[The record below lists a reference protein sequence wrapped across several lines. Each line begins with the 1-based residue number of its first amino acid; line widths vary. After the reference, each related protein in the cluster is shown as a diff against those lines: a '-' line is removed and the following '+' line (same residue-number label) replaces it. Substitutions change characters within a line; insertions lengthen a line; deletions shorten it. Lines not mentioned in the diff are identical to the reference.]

1 MILFAAVPPGAQRRR
16 TVWKQAEEPRVAKKN
31 LSYKES
37 GVDIDVAN
45 ALEDGYFK
53 ILKSTFNPGVIRN
66 DGGFGGLFRLQG
78 APGLFARRWRDPVL
92 VSGADG
98 VGTKL
103 KIAFMLD
110 RHDTVGI
117 DLVAMSVNDIL
128 VQGAEPMFF
137 LDYIGIGKADKK
149 TLLDIVKGVA
159 DGCRQANCSLLGGE
173 TAELPGFYAPG
184 EYDLA
189 GFAVGVVEKKRLID
203 GSQVE
208 AGDVIIGLPSSGLH
222 SNGYSLARKALLET
236 AGLKLSEKIP
246 ELGRTLGEELL
257 QPTRIYAKP
266 VLAAFTAYK
275 VKRPIRALA
284 HITGG
289 GLIENVPRVLPRTC
303 DAEFDLGS
311 WPVPPVFPLIQQA
324 GGVAEG
330 EMYRVF
336 NMGIGM
342 VMVVTPPSVE
352 TVMAKLRRAG
362 CRSRVVGRI
371 VAGRREVRLA

>member
-1 MILFAAVPPGAQRRR
+1 M
-16 TVWKQAEEPRVAKKN
+16 AKKS

-45 ALEDGYFK
+45 ELVGGYLK
-53 ILKSTFNPGVIRN
+53 LVKSTYNTGVIRN

-92 VSGADG
+92 VSGTDG

-103 KIAFMLD
+103 KIAFAMD
-110 RHDTVGI
+110 KHDTVGI

-137 LDYIGIGKADKK
+137 LDYVGIAKADKK
-149 TLLDIVKGVA
+149 VLLDIVKGVA
-159 DGCRQANCSLLGGE
+159 EGCKQANCALLGGE
-173 TAELPGFYAPG
+173 TAELPGLYAKG

-203 GSQVE
+203 GAGVE
-208 AGDVIIGLPSSGLH
+208 PGDIIIGLPSSGMH
-222 SNGYSLARKALLET
+222 SNGFSLARKALLER
-236 AGLKLSEKIP
+236 GRLKLNGKID
-246 ELGRTLGEELL
+246 ELGCTLGEELL
-257 QPTRIYAKP
+257 RPTRIYVKP
-266 VLAAFTAYK
+266 VLATFAAYK

-289 GLIENVPRVLPRTC
+289 GILENVPRVLPKDC
-303 DAEFDLGS
+303 DAVFNLDAWTRPAIFDL
-311 WPVPPVFPLIQQA
+311 IQRT
-324 GGVAEG
+324 GNVEDG

-336 NMGIGM
+336 NMGVGM
-342 VMVVTPPSVE
+342 IMVTTPASVD
-352 TVMAKLRRAG
+352 TVLSTLKKSG
-362 CRSRVVGRI
+362 CKASVIGRI
-371 VAGRREVRLA
+371 TEGKRQVHLV

>member
-1 MILFAAVPPGAQRRR
+1 MSKTGIPLQWGGKWFAHSFLEI
-16 TVWKQAEEPRVAKKN
+16 TVAKKS
-31 LSYKES
+31 LSYKDS

-53 ILKSTFNPGVIRN
+53 IIKSTFNPGVIRN

-92 VSGADG
+92 VSGTDG

-110 RHDTVGI
+110 KHNTVGI

-137 LDYIGIGKADKK
+137 LDYVGVGKADKK
-149 TLLDIVKGVA
+149 VLLDIVKGVA
-159 DGCRQANCSLLGGE
+159 EGCKQAGCALLGGE
-173 TAELPGFYAPG
+173 TAELPGFYQKG

-189 GFAVGVVEKKRLID
+189 GFAVGVVERKRLID
-203 GSQVE
+203 GSKVRP
-208 AGDVIIGLPSSGLH
+208 GNVIIGLPSSGLH
-222 SNGYSLARKALLET
+222 SNGYSLARKALLEV
-236 AGLKLSEKIP
+236 AGLKLHQKIA
-246 ELGRTLGEELL
+246 ELGKTLGEELL
-257 QPTRIYAKP
+257 TPTRIYVKP
-266 VLAAFTAYK
+266 VLAAFMAYK
-275 VKRPIRALA
+275 VKRPIHALA

-289 GLIENVPRVLPRTC
+289 GLIENVPRVLPAGC
-303 DAEFDLGS
+303 SAEFTLGS
-311 WPVPPVFPLIQQA
+311 WQVPPIFKLIQKA
-324 GGVAEG
+324 GNVADE

-342 VMVVTPPSVE
+342 VMVTTPAAVE
-352 TVMAKLRRAG
+352 TVIAKLRRSG
-362 CRSRVVGRI
+362 CKATVVGKI
-371 VAGRREVRLA
+371 TEGKGEVSFA

>member
-1 MILFAAVPPGAQRRR
+1 M
-16 TVWKQAEEPRVAKKN
+16 AKKS
-31 LSYKES
+31 LSYKDS

-45 ALEDGYFK
+45 QLEDGYFK
-53 ILKSTFNPGVIRN
+53 IIKSTFNPGVIRN

-92 VSGADG
+92 VSGTDG

-103 KIAFMLD
+103 KIAFMMNK
-110 RHDTVGI
+110 HDTVGI

-137 LDYIGIGKADKK
+137 LDYVGIGKADKK
-149 TLLDIVKGVA
+149 ALLDIVKGVA
-159 DGCRQANCSLLGGE
+159 DGCKQAGCALLGGE
-173 TAELPGFYAPG
+173 TAELPGFYAKG

-189 GFAVGVVEKKRLID
+189 GFAVGVVERKRLID

-208 AGDVIIGLPSSGLH
+208 PGDIIIGLPSSGLH
-222 SNGYSLARKALLET
+222 SNGYSLARKALLDS
-236 AGLKLSEKIP
+236 AKLKLGSKIA
-246 ELGRTLGEELL
+246 ELGCTLGEELL
-257 QPTRIYAKP
+257 KPTRIYVKP

-289 GLIENVPRVLPRTC
+289 GLIENVPRVLPSDC
-303 DAEFDLGS
+303 DAVFNLDS
-311 WPVPPVFPLIQQA
+311 WEVPPIFRLIQKS
-324 GGVAEG
+324 GNVKDD
-330 EMYRVF
+330 EMFRVF

-342 VMVVTPPSVE
+342 TMIVTPSSVE
-352 TVMAKLRRAG
+352 TVMEKLKRAG
-362 CRSRVVGRI
+362 CKAKVVGRI
-371 VAGRREVRLA
+371 AEGKGEVQLV

>member
-1 MILFAAVPPGAQRRR
+1 M
-16 TVWKQAEEPRVAKKN
+16 AKKS
-31 LSYKES
+31 LSYKDS
-37 GVDIDVAN
+37 GVNIDVAN

-78 APGLFARRWRDPVL
+78 APGLFARRWRDPIL
-92 VSGADG
+92 VSGTDG

-103 KIAFMLD
+103 KIAFMMD
-110 RHDTVGI
+110 KHDTVGI

-137 LDYIGIGKADKK
+137 LDYVGIGKADKK
-149 TLLDIVKGVA
+149 VLLEIVRGVA
-159 DGCRQANCSLLGGE
+159 DGCKQAGCALLGGE
-173 TAELPGFYAPG
+173 TAELPGFYQKG

-189 GFAVGVVEKKRLID
+189 GFAVGVVERKRLID

-222 SNGYSLARKALLET
+222 SNGYSLARKALLEA
-236 AGLKLSEKIP
+236 AGYKLKDKIP
-246 ELGRTLGEELL
+246 ELGKTLGEELL
-257 QPTRIYAKP
+257 TPTRIYVKP
-266 VLAAFTAYK
+266 VLAAFMAYK

-289 GLIENVPRVLPRTC
+289 GLIENVPRVLPADC
-303 DAEFDLGS
+303 DAEFNLGS
-311 WPVPPVFPLIQQA
+311 WQVPPIFKLIQDA
-324 GGVAEG
+324 GNVKET
-330 EMYRVF
+330 EMFRVF

-342 VMVVTPPSVE
+342 VMVTTPAAAE
-352 TVMAKLRRAG
+352 TVLGKLKKAG
-362 CRSRVVGRI
+362 CKASVVGRI
-371 VAGRREVRLA
+371 VKGSGQVNLI

>member
-1 MILFAAVPPGAQRRR
+1 M
-16 TVWKQAEEPRVAKKN
+16 AKKG
-31 LSYKES
+31 LSYKDS

-45 ALEDGYFK
+45 QLEDGYFN
-53 ILKSTFNPGVIRN
+53 IIKSTFNPGVIRN

-92 VSGADG
+92 VSGTDG

-103 KIAFMLD
+103 KIAFMMNK
-110 RHDTVGI
+110 HDTVGI

-137 LDYIGIGKADKK
+137 LDYVGIGKADKK

-159 DGCRQANCSLLGGE
+159 DGCRQAGCALLGGE
-173 TAELPGFYAPG
+173 TAELPGFYAKG

-189 GFAVGVVEKKRLID
+189 GFAVGVVERKRLID

-208 AGDVIIGLPSSGLH
+208 PGDIIIGLPSSGLH
-222 SNGYSLARKALLET
+222 SNGYSLARKALLEK
-236 AGLKLSEKIP
+236 AGMKLGKTVP
-246 ELGRTLGEELL
+246 ELGCTLGEELL
-257 QPTRIYAKP
+257 RPTRIYVKP

-289 GLIENVPRVLPRTC
+289 GLMENVPRVLPADC
-303 DAEFDLGS
+303 DAVFNIDAWE
-311 WPVPPVFPLIQQA
+311 VPPIFRLIQKA
-324 GGVAEG
+324 GDVADD
-330 EMYRVF
+330 EMFRVF

-342 VMVVTPPSVE
+342 AMITTPSAVD
-352 TVMAKLRRAG
+352 TVLAKVRKAG
-362 CRSRVVGRI
+362 CKATVVGRI
-371 VAGRREVRLA
+371 AEGTGEVRLA

>member
-1 MILFAAVPPGAQRRR
+1 M
-16 TVWKQAEEPRVAKKN
+16 AKKS
-31 LSYKES
+31 LSYKDA

-45 ALEDGYFK
+45 QLVGGYTK
-53 ILKSTFNPGVIRN
+53 ILKSTYTSGVIRN

-78 APGLFARRWRDPVL
+78 APGLFAKKWRDPVL
-92 VSGADG
+92 VSGTDG

-103 KIAFMLD
+103 KIAFAMN

-137 LDYIGIGKADKK
+137 LDYVGIARADKK
-149 TLLDIVKGVA
+149 VLLEIVKGVA
-159 DGCRQANCSLLGGE
+159 DGCKQAGCALLGGE
-173 TAELPGFYAPG
+173 TAELPGLYAKG

-189 GFAVGVVEKKRLID
+189 GFAVGVVERKNVID

-208 AGDVIIGLPSSGLH
+208 PGDIILGLPSSGLH
-222 SNGYSLARKALLET
+222 SNGYSLARKALLEK
-236 AGLKLSEKIP
+236 AGLKLSAKLP
-246 ELGRTLGEELL
+246 ELGCTLGEELL
-257 QPTRIYAKP
+257 KPTRIYAKP

-289 GLIENVPRVLPRTC
+289 GLLENVPRVIPSDC
-303 DAEFDLGS
+303 DAVFNIDS
-311 WPVPPVFPLIQQA
+311 WETPPIFRLIQKA
-324 GGVAEG
+324 GNIRDD

-336 NMGIGM
+336 NMGLGM
-342 VMVVTPPSVE
+342 VMVVTPASVE
-352 TVMAKLRRAG
+352 TVLAKLRRAG
-362 CRSRVVGRI
+362 CKASVVGRI
-371 VAGRREVRLA
+371 ADGSGKVQPV